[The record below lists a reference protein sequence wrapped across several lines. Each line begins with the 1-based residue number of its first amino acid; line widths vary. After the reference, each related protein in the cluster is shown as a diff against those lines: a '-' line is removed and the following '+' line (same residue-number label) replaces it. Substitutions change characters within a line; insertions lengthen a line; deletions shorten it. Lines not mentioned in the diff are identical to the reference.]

1 MTVSQSVHLA
11 LGCVLA
17 AASWL
22 LSTSV
27 WAQAVSAPSPVASPA
42 TASGPSNWTVSDWLE
57 RLHAASRERAYAGT
71 FVVTSGAE
79 MAASKIWHI
88 CNGVEQVERI
98 ETLTGTPR
106 VTLRRND
113 EVITFV
119 SDQRLVQRERR
130 EALRLFPDMLR
141 APDQRIETFYMARPV
156 GAERVAGFDA
166 YVVDFLPRDQLR
178 HAFRIWSEK
187 QTGLMVKMQTRTHDG
202 RVLEQVA
209 FTELQFDAPVSMDDL
224 LRQMNSTA
232 GYTVLQ
238 PRMQPTG
245 TQSLGWTLNAS
256 VPGFQSMS
264 AYARTEGAG
273 NPSFQW
279 VFSDGLAS
287 VSLFLE
293 TFDPQR
299 HTNEKTAAD
308 GATHSISRKMGNY
321 WVTALGEVP
330 VETLSLF
337 IQALDTP
344 R

>member
-1 MTVSQSVHLA
+1 MFVSQSVKIA

-17 AASWL
+17 ASQWL
-22 LSTSV
+22 LTLS
-27 WAQAVSAPSPVASPA
+27 VSAQTAHPPSMASPVTAGAS
-42 TASGPSNWTVSDWLE
+42 WTVSDWLE
-57 RLHAASRERAYAGT
+57 RLHAASRERAYMGT

-88 CNGVEQVERI
+88 CNGVEQMERV

-119 SDQRLVQRERR
+119 PDQRLVQRERR
-130 EALRLFPDMLR
+130 EALRLFPDLLR

-156 GAERVAGFDA
+156 GTERVAGFDSF
-166 YVVDFLPRDQLR
+166 VVDFLPRDHLR
-178 HAFRIWSEK
+178 HAYRIWSEK
-187 QTGLMVKMQTRTHDG
+187 QTGLMVKMQTRSHDG

-209 FTELQFDAPVSMDDL
+209 FTELQLDAPVRMDEL
-224 LRQMNSTA
+224 LRQMNGTA

-238 PRMQPTG
+238 PRMQPAG
-245 TQSLGWTLNAS
+245 TQNLGWTMTAS
-256 VPGFQSMS
+256 IPGFQSMS
-264 AYARTEGAG
+264 AYTRTEASG

-299 HTNEKTAAD
+299 HGAEKTVAD

-337 IQALDTP
+337 MQALARP

>member
-1 MTVSQSVHLA
+1 MH
-11 LGCVLA
+11 
-17 AASWL
+17 
-22 LSTSV
+22 
-27 WAQAVSAPSPVASPA
+27 
-42 TASGPSNWTVSDWLE
+42 WTVSDWLE
-57 RLHAASRERAYAGT
+57 RLHAASRERAYTGT
-71 FVVTSGAE
+71 FVVTMGAE
-79 MAASKIWHI
+79 MAVSKIWHI
-88 CNGVEQVERI
+88 CNGVEQMERI

-119 SDQRLVQRERR
+119 TDQRLVQRERR
-130 EALRLFPDMLR
+130 EALRLFPDLLR

-156 GAERVAGFDA
+156 GSERVAGFDSM
-166 YVVDFLPRDQLR
+166 VVDFLPRDQLR
-178 HAFRIWSEK
+178 HAYRIWSEK
-187 QTGLMVKMQTRTHDG
+187 QTGLMVKMQTRSHDG

-209 FTELQFDAPVSMDDL
+209 FTELRLDAPVSMDEL
-224 LRQMNSTA
+224 LRQMSSTA
-232 GYTVLQ
+232 GFTVLQ
-238 PRMQPTG
+238 PRIQPTG
-245 TQSLGWTLNAS
+245 TQALGWTMTAS

-264 AYARTEGAG
+264 VYTRMEPAG
-273 NPSFQW
+273 KPSYQW

-299 HTNEKTAAD
+299 HTLEKTAAD

-330 VETLSLF
+330 VQTLSMF
-337 IQALDTP
+337 IQALAAP